1 MKRLFFALWPDESTR
16 QKCRKI
22 VRSLHGHG
30 RPVAVT
36 NLHATLVFLGN
47 VNEAQQTAMTEAA
60 AQIVVP
66 PMMLAFNRL
75 AFWKRPAVV
84 CLITEQVDL
93 SLLCLVDQLTA
104 AALKNGIVV
113 DQRPYRP
120 HVTLLRKSKALPEL
134 EIKPIDWPV
143 DSFCLV
149 ESCSTPNGVEYGVIA
164 RWPCSCQTTP
174 QDSD

>member
-1 MKRLFFALWPDESTR
+1 MKRLFFALWPDETIR

-47 VNEAQQTAMTEAA
+47 VNEAQQSAMTEAA
-60 AQIVVP
+60 AQISVP
-66 PMMLAFNRL
+66 PMTLTFNRL
-75 AFWKRPAVV
+75 AYWKRPAVV
-84 CLITEQVDL
+84 CLITEQVDPAVL
-93 SLLCLVDQLTA
+93 SLVEQLTS
-104 AALKNGIVV
+104 AALKNGIAV

-120 HVTLLRKSKALPEL
+120 HLTLLRKAKALPEL
-134 EIKPIDWPV
+134 EIKPIDWQA

-149 ESCSTPNGVEYGVIA
+149 ESCSTPNGVEYRVIKQ
-164 RWPCSCQTTP
+164 WFCSAP
-174 QDSD
+174 AAHEAAD